1 MKYAKGDEIA
11 VKRTNGTTSRAVVFD
26 FCEERGKVW
35 FRLGGPES
43 NILVKPLDRVMPIEA
58 WEATHGYLAPSY
70 GPLAKHMD
78 ARAADPSVKRADE
91 YLRAVFGPEEKKP
104 VTVVRGKHTCSKPNA
119 QEVARQS
126 YFGFPEG
133 TPVGDGTVYSPAVP
147 HTKVA
152 GVHPPYPSKHV
163 RRVGSL
169 GDLDEISSDDPV
181 TFHWDTEKRIPGT
194 SGNYT
199 VSMSCKVQDP
209 EPIKYNKEAAEAA
222 KKVIKIYDSLGEADE
237 EEHW

>member
-11 VKRTNGTTSRAVVFD
+11 VRMPNGTTARAVVFE
-26 FCEERGKVW
+26 FCEERRKVW
-35 FRLGGPES
+35 YRLGGPES
-43 NILVKPLDRVMPIEA
+43 DILFKPLDRVMPIEA

-91 YLRAVFGPEEKKP
+91 YLRAVFGPAEKKS

-119 QEVARQS
+119 QEFARPS
-126 YFGFPEG
+126 FREPE
-133 TPVGDGTVYSPAVP
+133 DNTVYIPADP
-147 HTKVA
+147 NTKVA

-169 GDLDEISSDDPV
+169 GDVDDLDELGLNDPV

-194 SGNYT
+194 SGNYA
-199 VSMSCKVQDP
+199 VSMSCKVQGP
-209 EPIKYNKEAAEAA
+209 EPIKYDKEAAEAA
-222 KKVIKIYDSLGEADE
+222 NKVVKIYDSLGEADE